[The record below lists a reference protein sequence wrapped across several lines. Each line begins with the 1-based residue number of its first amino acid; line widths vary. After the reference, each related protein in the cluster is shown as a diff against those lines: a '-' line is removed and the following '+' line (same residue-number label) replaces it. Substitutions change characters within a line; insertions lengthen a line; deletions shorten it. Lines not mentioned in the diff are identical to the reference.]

1 MLFIPTE
8 VKFHMNKTLLPEKT
22 EEKILFSSSFDG
34 DFLKS
39 CDSPIKLSVVDG
51 PDNTWIGPSHT
62 GISGAHVLAAEGHA
76 SVKKAALP
84 LFEGLSLPVSEDTVF
99 TYHIF
104 PAFTGEHY
112 DYTYCRMYFALGL
125 YFTDGTRASLIDQN
139 GNALDPVAQ
148 GESRTL
154 YSHQWNQLYASV
166 SAYAGKTVEK
176 IVLEYE
182 MPDGEREF
190 VTYFDDISLVDKK
203 PEKKTRLCHYATI
216 FRGTNDTGAFSH
228 GLTTPAVT
236 IPQGFSMYAPCT
248 NPETSKH
255 YDWLSDNLLCM
266 TVSHEP
272 SIWIG
277 DRGTW
282 QFMVNTSKDASDE
295 ALATKGLRNKFSHK
309 NECGYPHYYSVR
321 FDEDGVDAAD
331 SSLEMTPTC
340 HGAAVRF
347 RYGKGAK
354 NHSVILD
361 NQIGDST
368 VTFGADG
375 SFVAFSD
382 HRSNGSGRLY
392 VYGEFDKKPV
402 ATAVRGRSAI
412 AVFDADEVNLKFA
425 TSYIDYA
432 QAEHNF
438 ALELAGKDF
447 DRVCG
452 EAADAWD
459 EIFSHITDIKGARE
473 EQVENIYSGLYYLY
487 KYPNLMSEN
496 IGTNEAPEY
505 VYRSPYT
512 AKVEKGVIYIN
523 NGFWDTYRTAWAGYS
538 LFTPEKMPALLNGF
552 VRHYN
557 DQGWIPRWS
566 APGGVNCMVGTSSD
580 VIFADALV
588 KGFDFDIENAYRSAI
603 KDGAVYPADPRN
615 GGRTKMERSVFLGY
629 TPGSGEDFSWSI
641 EGYINDYGISQMAKI
656 LADRTTD
663 PAKREE
669 YLAEYEYYRHR
680 ALNYTLLFCDG
691 EGVENKWFRGR
702 EADGSWTQRNN
713 TDGKFDP
720 LFWGNDFTETDAYNM
735 TVSTVFD
742 GKGLANL
749 YGGKAAMAKKI
760 DAIFET
766 NDIYRGYGAQD
777 EWGGIHE
784 QREAREVKL
793 GRFGISNQPSHHI
806 PYMYNHTDEHYKT
819 QKYVRDC
826 TKRLFVGPHFGQ
838 GYPGDED
845 NGEMSCWYIFSCL
858 GFYPVCIGSG
868 EYTIGSP
875 AFSDITVNFGGKSLR
890 VVAKNNSDENIYVKS
905 ASFNGKPLDSC
916 VISHE
921 TIREGGLLE
930 FVMGPK
936 PSDWA
941 KGSAPASL
949 TTGDAPAKPWRDQIC
964 PKALY
969 EVTDR
974 FSTEPVAAYT
984 VFSNMGTIPAATD
997 NTSKTEAVLDPAG
1010 TTIVFSSPKAK
1021 VVEALTLTSPA
1032 TENTTVGSLAVYG
1045 ASDKGEWEL
1054 LGSWKNESFAWAQ
1067 YTRPFLLKNTG
1078 AYNHYKLVIEGCKA
1092 LAEIELLGE

>member
-1 MLFIPTE
+1 M
-8 VKFHMNKTLLPEKT
+8 KKGLLPEKT
-22 EEKILFSSSFDG
+22 PEKRLFSSSFEG
-34 DFLKS
+34 DFQDRTEASLV
-39 CDSPIKLSVVDG
+39 LSVIDG
-51 PDNTWIGPSHT
+51 PADPWIGRAHT
-62 GISGAHVLAAEGHA
+62 GISGPHVLSVEGNAA
-76 SVKKAALP
+76 VKKAAVT
-84 LFEGLSLPVSEDTVF
+84 LFDRLEVKVSEDTVF

-104 PAFTGEHY
+104 PSFSGEHY
-112 DYTYCRMYFALGL
+112 DYTYCQMYFALGL
-125 YFTDGTRASLIDQN
+125 YFTDGSRAFLTDQN
-139 GNALDPVAQ
+139 GNALDPLSQ
-148 GESRTL
+148 GKSRTL
-154 YSHQWNQLYASV
+154 YTHQWNQLYASV
-166 SAYAGKTVEK
+166 GEYAGKTIDR

-182 MPDGEREF
+182 MPDGKREF

-236 IPQGFSMYAPCT
+236 LPQGFSMYAPCT

-282 QFMVNTSKDASDE
+282 QFMVNTSKDTSDE
-295 ALATKGLRNKFSHK
+295 ALATKGLHNRFHHE
-309 NECGYPHYYSVR
+309 NERGYPHYYGIV
-321 FDEDGVDAAD
+321 FGEDGGDAAC
-331 SSLEMTPTC
+331 SSLEMTPSC

-347 RYGKGAK
+347 CYREGAK
-354 NHSVILD
+354 HHSVILD
-361 NQIGDST
+361 NQVGDSAG
-368 VTFGADG
+368 TFGADG
-375 SFVAFSD
+375 SFVAYSD

-392 VYGEFDKKPV
+392 VYGKFDTKPV
-402 ATAVRGRSAI
+402 ATASRGRSAI

-432 QAEHNF
+432 QAEHNY

-447 DRVCG
+447 DALCA

-459 EIFSHITDIKGARE
+459 GIFSHITGIRGARE
-473 EQVENIYSGLYYLY
+473 EQVENIYAGLYYLY

-496 IGTNEAPEY
+496 RGSAETP
-505 VYRSPYT
+505 VWQYRSPYSG
-512 AKVEKGVIYIN
+512 KVEDGLFYIN

-538 LFTPEKMPALLNGF
+538 LFTPEKLPELLNGF
-552 VRHYN
+552 IRHYH

-580 VIFADALV
+580 VIFADAMV
-588 KGFDFDIENAYRSAI
+588 KGFAFDDVAAYRSAL

-615 GGRTKMERSVFLGY
+615 GGRTKMDRSVFLGY

-641 EGYINDYGISQMAKI
+641 EGYINDYGISRMAAI
-656 LADRTTD
+656 LAERTSD
-663 PAKREE
+663 PVKKEE
-669 YLAEYEYYRHR
+669 YRAEYEYYRHR
-680 ALNYTLLFCDG
+680 AMNYTLLFCDG

-702 EADGSWTQRNN
+702 EADGSWTVRNN
-713 TDGKFDP
+713 TDGRFDP

-735 TVSTVFD
+735 TVSAVFD
-742 GKGLANL
+742 GRGLANL
-749 YGGKAAMAKKI
+749 YGGPKAMAKKI
-760 DAIFET
+760 DSIFET
-766 NDIYRGYGAQD
+766 NDIYRGYGAAD
-777 EWGGIHE
+777 ERGGIHE

-806 PYMYNHTDEHYKT
+806 PYMYNHTDEHYKA

-826 TKRLFVGPHFGQ
+826 TKRLFVGSRFGQ

-858 GFYPVCIGSG
+858 GFYPLSIGSG
-868 EYTIGSP
+868 EYAIGSP
-875 AFSDITVNFGGKSLR
+875 AFSEINVNFGNRSLR
-890 VVAKNNSDENIYVKS
+890 ILAHNNSDENVYIQS
-905 ASFNGKPLDSC
+905 ASFNGKPLDAC

-921 TIREGGLLE
+921 AIREGGVLE
-930 FVMGPK
+930 FVMGPA

-941 KGSAPASL
+941 KGSAPTSL
-949 TTGDAPAKPWRDQIC
+949 TTGDAPAKPWRDLTA
-964 PKALY
+964 PDALFA
-969 EVTDR
+969 VTDS
-974 FSTEPVAAYT
+974 FTAAPVAAET
-984 VFSNMGTIPAATD
+984 VFSNVGTIPAALD
-997 NTSKTEAVLDPAG
+997 NTSKTEAVFAFDK
-1010 TTIVFSSPKAK
+1010 TTVLFSSPEEKEVSA
-1021 VVEALTLTSPA
+1021 VTLTSPA
-1032 TENTTVGSLAVYG
+1032 VENTTIASFEVYG
-1045 ASDKGEWEL
+1045 AADNGEWQP
-1054 LGSWKNESFAWAQ
+1054 LGAWKNLSFEWAQ

-1078 AYNHYKLVIEGCKA
+1078 SFRHYKLVFGGCRA